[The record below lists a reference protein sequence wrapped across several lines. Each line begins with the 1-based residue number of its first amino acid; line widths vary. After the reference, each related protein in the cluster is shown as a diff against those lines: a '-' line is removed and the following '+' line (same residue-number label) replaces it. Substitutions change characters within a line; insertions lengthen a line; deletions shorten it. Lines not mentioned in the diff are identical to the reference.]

1 MDLYG
6 LSWDNYRESITGSL
20 RHLIRDEDF
29 VDVSLHCEG
38 RVLKAHK
45 VYLSAASDY
54 FKGVLKGTNLWQH
67 PILFLSEI
75 PFVDL
80 QKILEFIYCG
90 EIQIPQKKLN
100 SFLKSAESLKI
111 NGLIENINNINL
123 REQHLS
129 IPNTKRKK
137 RRKESEALISNIN
150 NDEATVINSEV
161 DAFKTELGM
170 EEPLEDLEQ
179 VIVKADPD
187 DFQVVA
193 DDEQNFANN
202 ITSNINEEESSVNRG
217 IVIRNDL
224 MNPETPIVT
233 TSLYG
238 ERGRC
243 HFCQLL
249 CPDRKSLTEH
259 LKSSHQ
265 PPKHSLCEN
274 CENFFH
280 ICAIARHREKCKAR
294 YQTDR

>member
-6 LSWDNYRESITGSL
+6 LSWNNYRESITGSL
-20 RHLIRDEDF
+20 RNLIREEDF

-54 FKGVLKGTNLWQH
+54 FKSVLKGTNLWQH

-90 EIQIPQKKLN
+90 EIQIPQKKLT

-111 NGLIENINNINL
+111 NGLNENISNINI
-123 REQHLS
+123 REQHIS
-129 IPNTKRKK
+129 IPNTKKKK
-137 RRKESEALISNIN
+137 RRKGSEDPDLSINLEQAAL
-150 NDEATVINSEV
+150 TNSEV
-161 DAFKTELGM
+161 DVLKTELVM

-179 VIVKADPD
+179 VIVKADPE

-193 DDEQNFANN
+193 EDEQNFANS

-224 MNPETPIVT
+224 MNPETPVVST
-233 TSLYG
+233 PLYG

-249 CPDRKSLTEH
+249 CPDRKSLTDH

-280 ICAIARHREKCKAR
+280 ICAITRHREKCKAR

>member
-1 MDLYG
+1 M
-6 LSWDNYRESITGSL
+6 
-20 RHLIRDEDF
+20 
-29 VDVSLHCEG
+29 
-38 RVLKAHK
+38 
-45 VYLSAASDY
+45 
-54 FKGVLKGTNLWQH
+54 
-67 PILFLSEI
+67 
-75 PFVDL
+75 
-80 QKILEFIYCG
+80 
-90 EIQIPQKKLN
+90 N

-123 REQHLS
+123 REQHLR

-137 RRKESEALISNIN
+137 RRKESEDLISNIN

-233 TSLYG
+233 SML
-238 ERGRC
+238 
-243 HFCQLL
+243 
-249 CPDRKSLTEH
+249 
-259 LKSSHQ
+259 
-265 PPKHSLCEN
+265 
-274 CENFFH
+274 
-280 ICAIARHREKCKAR
+280 
-294 YQTDR
+294 

>member
-1 MDLYG
+1 MG
-6 LSWDNYRESITGSL
+6 
-20 RHLIRDEDF
+20 
-29 VDVSLHCEG
+29 
-38 RVLKAHK
+38 
-45 VYLSAASDY
+45 
-54 FKGVLKGTNLWQH
+54 
-67 PILFLSEI
+67 
-75 PFVDL
+75 
-80 QKILEFIYCG
+80 
-90 EIQIPQKKLN
+90 
-100 SFLKSAESLKI
+100 
-111 NGLIENINNINL
+111 
-123 REQHLS
+123 
-129 IPNTKRKK
+129 
-137 RRKESEALISNIN
+137 
-150 NDEATVINSEV
+150 SEV

-170 EEPLEDLEQ
+170 EEPLEDL
-179 VIVKADPD
+179 D
-187 DFQVVA
+187 QVVA
-193 DDEQNFANN
+193 DDEQNFTNN

-224 MNPETPIVT
+224 MNPETPIIT
-233 TSLYG
+233 TPHYG

>member
-6 LSWDNYRESITGSL
+6 LSWNNYRESITGSL
-20 RHLIRDEDF
+20 RNLIRDEDF

-54 FKGVLKGTNLWQH
+54 FKSVLKGTNLWQH

-90 EIQIPQKKLN
+90 EIQIPQKKLT

-111 NGLIENINNINL
+111 NGLNENISNINI

-129 IPNTKRKK
+129 IPNTKKKK
-137 RRKESEALISNIN
+137 RRKGSEDPDLSINLEQAAL
-150 NDEATVINSEV
+150 INSEV
-161 DAFKTELGM
+161 DALKTELVM

-193 DDEQNFANN
+193 EDEQNFANS

-224 MNPETPIVT
+224 MNPEAPVVSTP
-233 TSLYG
+233 LYG

-249 CPDRKSLTEH
+249 CPDRKSLTDH

-280 ICAIARHREKCKAR
+280 ICAITRHREKCKAR

>member
-6 LSWDNYRESITGSL
+6 LSWNNYRESITGSL
-20 RHLIRDEDF
+20 RNLIREEDF

-54 FKGVLKGTNLWQH
+54 FKSVLKGTNLWQH

-90 EIQIPQKKLN
+90 EIQIPQKKLT

-111 NGLIENINNINL
+111 NGLNENISNINI
-123 REQHLS
+123 REQHIS
-129 IPNTKRKK
+129 IPNTKKKK
-137 RRKESEALISNIN
+137 RRKGSEDPDLSINLEQAAL
-150 NDEATVINSEV
+150 INSEV
-161 DAFKTELGM
+161 DALKTELVM

-193 DDEQNFANN
+193 EDEQNFANS

-224 MNPETPIVT
+224 MNPEAPVVSTP
-233 TSLYG
+233 LYG

-249 CPDRKSLTEH
+249 CPDRKSLTDH

-280 ICAIARHREKCKAR
+280 ICAITRHREKCKAR